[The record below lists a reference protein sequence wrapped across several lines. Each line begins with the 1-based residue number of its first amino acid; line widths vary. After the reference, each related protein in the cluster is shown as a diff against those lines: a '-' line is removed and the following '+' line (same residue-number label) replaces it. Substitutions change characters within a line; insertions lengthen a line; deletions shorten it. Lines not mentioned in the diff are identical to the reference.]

1 MLGGTLPSA
10 TERELAAEYQKARE
24 APARSIQ
31 ISAPVHESIYSI
43 SESDLFAGNPQK
55 ARHGPQLALLAE
67 VEKQRAVS
75 ANAAVAARMLTVSNE
90 GKERTGRDAKFRDG
104 MGGRDAYRDVV
115 PEPIISAARA
125 PRGAEAGLAPS
136 RDPLCMLTV
145 QVTTPDIP
153 RQEID
158 PERPAQDA
166 HFGRTIRAVANGAI
180 VPPSFMD
187 HPTAATPAQIA
198 AALGSP
204 APQDDLTVGS
214 RPAIATRPNLA
225 SGSENAG
232 AALPDSV
239 LRLWGFAPAG
249 GAGAGAGAGGAGAGG
264 AGAGAGGADAGL
276 SAGDPLSQP
285 NSELFSNAFCRAATA
300 CDKLVLLCSR
310 AWRIVEFGAFNVD
323 STSGAIAYAAIIA
336 IGAALVL
343 LVFSAVHSLTGVPAR
358 SRRRV

>member
-1 MLGGTLPSA
+1 
-10 TERELAAEYQKARE
+10 
-24 APARSIQ
+24 
-31 ISAPVHESIYSI
+31 
-43 SESDLFAGNPQK
+43 
-55 ARHGPQLALLAE
+55 
-67 VEKQRAVS
+67 
-75 ANAAVAARMLTVSNE
+75 
-90 GKERTGRDAKFRDG
+90 
-104 MGGRDAYRDVV
+104 
-115 PEPIISAARA
+115 
-125 PRGAEAGLAPS
+125 
-136 RDPLCMLTV
+136 MLTV

-264 AGAGAGGADAGL
+264 AGAGAGGAGGAGAGAGGAGAGGAGAGAGGADAGL